1 MLATLNTEMFGQNYE
16 ITLILKEENFHR
28 IVVQVQMN
36 DVIVDERF
44 VSPTQLR
51 DPGKFLV
58 DWLHSRYR
66 GQFSRFAVET
76 R

>member
-1 MLATLNTEMFGQNYE
+1 MLATLNTDMFGQNYE
-16 ITLILKEENFHR
+16 ITLILKEENPYQM
-28 IVVQVQMN
+28 VVQVQMN

-44 VSPTQLR
+44 TTPMKLR

-58 DWLHSRYR
+58 DWLYSRYR